1 MSVSGKV
8 VIEVAIIAFVM
19 ERDNLQRT
27 AYFCEKHKK
36 CYGGGAES
44 KQSKIPV
51 PGTLAGNDVDN

>member
-27 AYFCEKHKK
+27 AYFCETH
-36 CYGGGAES
+36 GGGAES

-51 PGTLAGNDVDN
+51 PGSLAGNDVDD